1 MRISDWSS
9 DVCSSDLTLSGRPEG
24 MDKAAWRRQRELLA
38 ISRLQANVKAEIPV
52 SNRIVPIRF
61 RWGDPAIAARIA
73 NAYADAFVREDAERN
88 LETNRYAQEYL
99 QTQIDQLRIRVQE
112 AEIAANDYARRNG
125 IVNQRSEKRRVGKEC
140 VSKCRSRW

>member
-61 RWGDPAIAARIA
+61 RWGDPAVAATIA
-73 NAYADAFVREDAERN
+73 NASADAFVREEDRKSVVCGTRVSERVD
-88 LETNRYAQEYL
+88 LGGR
-99 QTQIDQLRIRVQE
+99 RI
-112 AEIAANDYARRNG
+112 IHT
-125 IVNQRSEKRRVGKEC
+125 KRTDNK
-140 VSKCRSRW
+140 